1 MAYGDVG
8 GSVTELVITCR
19 TASADY
25 GPVHIKKGDAVTH
38 LGDYVVTNIVT
49 GKDQCSV
56 FGQAMVGCEQNDT
69 AIPVKVRGIC
79 RFRAVGRAWQT
90 AIATPILLDAAIQG
104 AVRPGYSTE
113 GPNTSRW
120 VLKLRGDGTVDVLL

>member
-38 LGDYVVTNIVT
+38 LGDYVVTNIVP
-49 GKDQCSV
+49 GKEQCSV
-56 FGQAMVGCEQNDT
+56 FGQALVGCEQNDT
-69 AIPVKVRGIC
+69 AIPIKVRGIC
-79 RFRAVGRAWQT
+79 RFRAVGRRWQT
-90 AIATPILLDAAIQG
+90 AVATPILLEEDEG
-104 AVRPGYSTE
+104 GSVTPGYSPE
-113 GPNTSRW
+113 GPNTSHW